1 MVDDRQFIHDM
12 RLKPNGG
19 RLPLDLEPEMP
30 RDDED
35 TDSLGRLSAQAV
47 LAQYEAAAK
56 HVEDMGIAIKE
67 RIAAL
72 EASLQ
77 ECDQDMKLL
86 GDAAQVIRDKGKL
99 AYAHIEHTSALSKEI
114 RGLCTDF
121 RQKMSP

>member
-1 MVDDRQFIHDM
+1 MVDDRQLIFGA
-12 RLKPNGG
+12 KPNGG

-30 RDDED
+30 PDED
-35 TDSLGRLSAQAV
+35 LGRLSAQAV

-56 HVEDMGIAIKE
+56 HVEDMGLAIKE

-72 EASLQ
+72 ETCLH
-77 ECDQDMKLL
+77 ECDQDLRLL